1 MGARKKINI
10 FQFRVCH
17 ARILEYII
25 RLFFIIFHML
35 AKVNSG
41 ALIGVE
47 ALAVEIEVN
56 TGERGEPRTFIVGL
70 PDAAVK
76 ESLNRVSSA
85 LSNSGFNPPLTKTT
99 INLAP
104 GDIKK
109 EGPIYDLPISLGIIA
124 ATGAV
129 DSAKFSDFIIAG
141 ELSLSGDLRSI
152 CGGVS
157 LALLARRLGKRGVV
171 LPPES
176 AAEAALVEG
185 VEVYAP
191 KNLRELVDFF
201 RGTCNIE
208 KITADISPFKR
219 FEDPSNALDFSEV
232 KGQHQVRRAVEVAVA
247 GGHNVLM
254 VGPPGSG
261 KSMIAKRIPSIMPAP
276 SLEEFL
282 EILGIYSAAGL
293 TQIAENKYFKRPFR
307 APHHTVSRVGLTGG
321 GPNPKPGE
329 ISLAHNGVL
338 FLDELPEFGSILDN
352 LRQPMEDGKLTISR
366 AAGKITFPCKFML
379 VAAMNPCKCGYL
391 GDPRHKCKCTSLQ
404 IQQYRAKISGP
415 LLDRIDI
422 HVEASALPISDLSKT
437 QKAESSA
444 EIRKRVESA
453 REIQK
458 ARFADFPMP
467 NKTNAAMTAA
477 QIRKYCAL
485 AGEQSKILESAM
497 EELGLSARAW
507 DRILK
512 VSRTIAD
519 LDQSET
525 IKSQHLLEAI
535 NYRSLDRNL

>member
-525 IKSQHLLEAI
+525 IKTQHLLEAI

>member
-1 MGARKKINI
+1 
-10 FQFRVCH
+10 
-17 ARILEYII
+17 
-25 RLFFIIFHML
+25 ML
-35 AKVNSG
+35 TKVNSG
-41 ALIGVE
+41 VLIGVE
-47 ALAVEIEVN
+47 ALEVEIEVN

-70 PDAAVK
+70 PDTAVK

-85 LSNSGFNPPLTKTT
+85 LSNNGFNPPLTKTT

-124 ATGAV
+124 ATGNV
-129 DSAKFSDFIIAG
+129 DSTKFNDYIIAG
-141 ELSLSGDLRSI
+141 ELSLSGDLRAI

-185 VEVYAP
+185 IEVYAP
-191 KNLRELVDFF
+191 KNLRELVGFF
-201 RGTCNIE
+201 NGTTEIE

-219 FEDPSNALDFSEV
+219 FEDPANTPDFSEV

-247 GGHNVLM
+247 GGHNLLM

-282 EILGIYSAAGL
+282 EILGIYSASGL
-293 TQIAENKYFKRPFR
+293 TQISENKYFKRPFR
-307 APHHTVSRVGLTGG
+307 APDHTISRVGLTGG

-391 GDPRHKCKCTSLQ
+391 GDPKRKCKCTQSQ
-404 IQQYRAKISGP
+404 IQQYRARISGP

-422 HVEASALPISDLSKT
+422 HVEASALPISDLSKS
-437 QKAESSA
+437 QKSESSA
-444 EIRKRVESA
+444 EIRKRVEAA

-458 ARFADFPMP
+458 ARFVKFSMAS
-467 NKTNAAMTAA
+467 KTNAAMTPA
-477 QIRKYCAL
+477 QIRKYCVL
-485 AGEQSKILESAM
+485 APEQSSILEAAM
-497 EELGLSARAW
+497 DELGLSARAW

-519 LDQSET
+519 LDNSDS
-525 IKSQHLLEAI
+525 IKTTHLLEAI
-535 NYRSLDRNL
+535 SYRSLDRNL